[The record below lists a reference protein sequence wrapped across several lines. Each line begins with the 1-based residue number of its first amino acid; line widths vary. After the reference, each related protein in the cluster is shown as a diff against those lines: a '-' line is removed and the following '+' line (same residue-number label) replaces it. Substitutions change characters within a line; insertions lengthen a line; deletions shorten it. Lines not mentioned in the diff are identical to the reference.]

1 MKIKIEQDYYDTGK
15 KLYPFRLLNLNPG
28 ITVLIGCNGSGK
40 STLLHQIDIYC
51 KRNNITRV
59 LYDNFRHGGYNAT
72 DELLFRGDMSSLIL
86 DVTSSEGERIYYNTA
101 RIVPKIKYSLERVK
115 AGETFFLLMDGL
127 DSGMDVASIE
137 NTKMKFLK
145 AVKEDCEKKGIIPY
159 IVVSANSYETARD
172 EQCFSL
178 LTGKY
183 VQIKTYEKYKNIVK
197 KTYERK
203 MERYADER

>member
-40 STLLHQIDIYC
+40 STLLHQIDVYC
-51 KRNNITRV
+51 KRNNITRI

-72 DELLFRGDMSSLIL
+72 DELLLRGDMSSLIL

-101 RIVPKIKYSLERVK
+101 RIVPKIKYSLENVK
-115 AGETFFLLMDGL
+115 AGEPFFLLIDGL
-127 DSGMDVASIE
+127 DSGMDVATID
-137 NTKMKFLK
+137 NVKTNFLN
-145 AVKEDCEKKGIIPY
+145 AVKVECEKAGIIPY
-159 IVVSANSYETARD
+159 IVVSANSYETARE
-172 EQCFSL
+172 EQCLSL

-183 VQIKTYEKYKNIVK
+183 VQIGTYDKYKNIVK
-197 KTYERK
+197 KTFERK
-203 MERYADER
+203 LERYANE